1 MSTKP
6 DPLELNASVDGELE
20 LARQLA
26 LEASEDPAVRAQL
39 ADVRNLRAEVREH
52 ATYHHA
58 PAAVQ
63 QRVRALLARE
73 AAAAPRPLRW
83 RIAWPSFAAGAAAV
97 AAAFFAVQ
105 WALLPWQ
112 DTRRTEDE
120 VLASHARAV
129 VAQRLV
135 DVESTDH
142 HTVKPWLSARLDFSP
157 PVDAPEGT
165 QLLGARIDYIAG
177 RAVSVLVMHHAGH
190 TVESYAWPVQEGDAG
205 VRWSEQRGLRM
216 AHWTAGG
223 MRHWVVSD
231 LNAQEFTS
239 LVGALRAGT

>member
-6 DPLELNASVDGELE
+6 DPLELNAAVDGELE

-26 LEASEDPAVRAQL
+26 LEASDDPAVRAQL
-39 ADVRNLRAEVREH
+39 ADLQALRAEVREH
-52 ATYHHA
+52 STYHRA
-58 PAAVQ
+58 PAAVH

-73 AAAAPRPLRW
+73 AAPAPRALRW
-83 RIAWPSFAAGAAAV
+83 RIAWPSFAAGAATV
-97 AAAFFAVQ
+97 AAAFFAAQ

-112 DTRRTEDE
+112 DLRRTEAE

-135 DVESTDH
+135 DVESSDH

-157 PVDAPEGT
+157 PVNAPEGT
-165 QLLGARIDYIAG
+165 QLLGARIDYIGG
-177 RAVSVLVMHHAGH
+177 RPVAVLVLRDAGH
-190 TVESYAWPVQEGDAG
+190 TVESWAWPVQEGDAD

-216 AHWTAGG
+216 AHWTTKG

-231 LNAQEFTS
+231 LNAQEFTN
-239 LVGALRAGT
+239 LVAALRQGG